1 MLSPLGESLV
11 VESSVVFDVAAS
23 PEFLRDTANNA
34 SADANSAIVAELLI
48 GGAVGGVLLVDDFAT
63 AGMTTSGV
71 GIISTA
77 TSTTRNVP
85 SGAMPFNCAV

>member
-1 MLSPLGESLV
+1 MVAESFG
-11 VESSVVFDVAAS
+11 VFDAAAS

-34 SADANSAIVAELLI
+34 SADAKSAIVAELLI
-48 GGAVGGVLLVDDFAT
+48 GGAGGGVSLVDDCAT
-63 AGMTTSGV
+63 AGMTSSGI

>member
-1 MLSPLGESLV
+1 MVAESFG
-11 VESSVVFDVAAS
+11 VFDVAAS
-23 PEFLRDTANNA
+23 PEFLRETANNA

-48 GGAVGGVLLVDDFAT
+48 GGAGGGVLLVDDCAS
-63 AGMTTSGV
+63 AGTTTSGV